1 MSYGLIELTEVEQ
14 RARQKIVQ
22 LDQVWILAR
31 SSLQSLLQKGLRLVE
46 LTSILVETGQPVR
59 HPVCRP
65 GVVHCDVK
73 LSCTLEA
80 SLRLR
85 RIPSLDG
92 KGHSDGTGEQVSLWA
107 LTLITVGH
115 ERQHV

>member
-1 MSYGLIELTEVEQ
+1 MDSLNSPRWNNEH
-14 RARQKIVQ
+14 AR
-22 LDQVWILAR
+22 R
-31 SSLQSLLQKGLRLVE
+31 SCSSTRSGSSPAAVCSRCLQKGLRLVE